1 MVKVYY
7 ISAQIQPGGGE
18 AGEPHRR
25 AGSCPR
31 GLPLVV
37 VMMAY
42 DLQCGNG
49 HVFEG
54 WFEDS
59 AAFNAQKKKGLI
71 ACPICNATAVSR
83 LPSRFAIKTSSGL
96 RPKET
101 SATQDQAMAQLG
113 RQVIEFFDKHFDN
126 VGCQFASEALKIHYG
141 AAEPR
146 NIRGVS
152 TQEEE
157 KLLTQEGV
165 QFLKIPL
172 PTAPDSET

>member
-1 MVKVYY
+1 
-7 ISAQIQPGGGE
+7 
-18 AGEPHRR
+18 
-25 AGSCPR
+25 
-31 GLPLVV
+31 
-37 VMMAY
+37 
-42 DLQCGNG
+42 
-49 HVFEG
+49 
-54 WFEDS
+54 
-59 AAFNAQKKKGLI
+59 
-71 ACPICNATAVSR
+71 
-83 LPSRFAIKTSSGL
+83 
-96 RPKET
+96 
-101 SATQDQAMAQLG
+101 MAQLG
-113 RQVIEFFDKHFDN
+113 RQMIEFFDKHFDN